1 MMSLRKR
8 GKQGQKPVNGDERP
22 DRRAGAEAIQSASN
36 RMPAAPSLSHRRR
49 REIIS
54 AYALVLGK
62 CGCSVARESDLP
74 CPKDLIGQAI
84 CEEIV
89 ENPDIEVRNRLRI
102 AYVLLESFLS
112 AEEWNA
118 IECFKLTSTLAQ
130 EMAAS
135 GRPEDIVASA
145 RILKA
150 IRGERAVGIQE
161 KIWEMKKQRM
171 KQLALLERTAHASFS

>member
-1 MMSLRKR
+1 MSLRKR
-8 GKQGQKPVNGDERP
+8 GKQGRKPVNGDERP
-22 DRRAGAEAIQSASN
+22 DLLPGAEAIQSASN
-36 RMPAAPSLSHRRR
+36 RTPAAPSLSRRRR

-74 CPKDLIGQAI
+74 CSKELIGKAI

-89 ENPDIEVRNRLRI
+89 ENPDVEVRNRLRI

-112 AEEWNA
+112 ADDWNA
-118 IECFKLTSTLAQ
+118 IECFKLTSALAQ

-135 GRPEDIVASA
+135 GRPEDIIASA

-161 KIWEMKKQRM
+161 KIWEMKKQRT
-171 KQLALLERTAHASFS
+171 KHLGLLERTAHASFS